1 MTSRREGGVPQM
13 TRGQLRVLVVPGGP
27 AREAELLR
35 LVMPPLVRSG
45 CMTERAAEGYGAT
58 QVLEQIRF
66 ALVIVAAPIQ
76 EPPLK
81 ALIKSMRWK
90 EAACRRTPL
99 LVVSW
104 PEGLWA
110 AEEYLGRG
118 VNRVMRHDAPDWEAK
133 KVVEELLGVEP
144 RVRYTTLVKLELPH
158 AGRVESKMAQLDNLS
173 TSGML
178 IRGPD
183 HVQIG
188 APLPF
193 EMPLSGDPTPIKGL
207 AEVVRSTTREREGVT
222 GFAARFVQIEDDG
235 ALRLERFVERNMAR
249 ELI

>member
-1 MTSRREGGVPQM
+1 MTKVQR
-13 TRGQLRVLVVPGGP
+13 RVLVVPGDP
-27 AREAELLR
+27 ARAAELLR
-35 LVMPPLVRSG
+35 LVMPPLVRFG
-45 CMTERAAEGYGAT
+45 CLTERAAEGYGAT

-118 VNRVMRHDAPDWEAK
+118 VNRVIRHDTLDWVADGII
-133 KVVEELLGVEP
+133 EELLAVEP
-144 RVRYTTLVKLELPH
+144 RVRYSTFVKLQLPH
-158 AGRVESKMAQLDNLS
+158 AGRIESKMAQVDNLS

-222 GFAARFVQIEDDG
+222 GFAARFVQIENDG
-235 ALRLERFVERNMAR
+235 ALRLEKFVERNMVHEIGKA
-249 ELI
+249 

>member
-1 MTSRREGGVPQM
+1 MTKVQR
-13 TRGQLRVLVVPGGP
+13 RVLVVPGDP
-27 AREAELLR
+27 ARAAELLR
-35 LVMPPLVRSG
+35 LVMPPLVRFG
-45 CMTERAAEGYGAT
+45 CLTERAAEGYGAT
-58 QVLEQIRF
+58 RVLEQIRF

-81 ALIKSMRWK
+81 ALVKSMRWK

-118 VNRVMRHDAPDWEAK
+118 VNRVIRHDSLDWVADGII
-133 KVVEELLGVEP
+133 EELLAVEP
-144 RVRYTTLVKLELPH
+144 RVRYSTFVKLQLPH
-158 AGRVESKMAQLDNLS
+158 AGRIESKMAQVDNLS

-183 HVQIG
+183 HVQVG

-222 GFAARFVQIEDDG
+222 GFAARFVQIENDG
-235 ALRLERFVERNMAR
+235 ALRLERFVERNMVHEIGKA
-249 ELI
+249 

>member
-1 MTSRREGGVPQM
+1 MTLSHR
-13 TRGQLRVLVVPGGP
+13 RVLVVPGNRD
-27 AREAELLR
+27 RESELMR
-35 LVMPPLVRSG
+35 VVMPPLVRLG
-45 CMTERAAEGYGAT
+45 CITDRAAEGYAAT

-66 ALVIVAAPIQ
+66 ALVVVAAPIE
-76 EPPLK
+76 EPPLT

-110 AEEYLGRG
+110 AEEFLNRG
-118 VNRVMRHDAPDWEAK
+118 VNRVIRHDTPHWEVD
-133 KVVEELLGVEP
+133 KVVEDLLAVEP
-144 RVRYTTLVKLELPH
+144 RVKYSTVIKLQVPH

-183 HVQIG
+183 HVQVG

-193 EMPLSGDPTPIKGL
+193 EMPLSGDPTPIRGL

-222 GFAARFVQIEDDG
+222 GFAARFVQIDDDG
-235 ALRLERFVERNMAR
+235 ALRLERFVARNMAHQ
-249 ELI
+249 ISKA